1 MLLRLVICL
10 SSPFH
15 VDNLYFVECYTISEK
30 CLELQNFN
38 HPLYDVILDSNTSLD
53 ILLFIYLYTR
63 FDIFVFIDFLNS
75 LYLCLNTYPTKSI
88 PLLSIGNT

>member
-1 MLLRLVICL
+1 MLFRLVICL

-15 VDNLYFVECYTISEK
+15 VDNLYFVEYYTISEK

-38 HPLYDVILDSNTSLD
+38 HPLYDVILDSNTCLD
-53 ILLFIYLYTR
+53 ILLFVYLCVS

-75 LYLCLNTYPTKSI
+75 IYLCLNTYPTKSI

>member
-1 MLLRLVICL
+1 MLFILVICL

-15 VDNLYFVECYTISEK
+15 VDNLYFVECYIISEK

-38 HPLYDVILDSNTSLD
+38 HPLYDVILDSNTCLD
-53 ILLFIYLYTR
+53 ILLSMYLCVS
-63 FDIFVFIDFLNS
+63 FNIFVFIDFLNS
-75 LYLCLNTYPTKSI
+75 IYLCLNTYPTKSI